1 MGSKAPEAPDLGPM
15 AEGSAESARIAQE
28 TALEQLAWAREQDTN
43 NRQLLDRVVTGQEQ
57 IQDET
62 LSNAQEDRGRYEDIY
77 QPLED
82 NLVQEFQNYDSPER
96 MQQDRSRA
104 MSDVSQSFDAA
115 RRNSLQ
121 RLESYGVDPS
131 QTRNAALDIGV
142 RTAQAAATAGA
153 ASAATRSTEQTGR
166 ALRAEALNIGK
177 GYPSNVAGSYG
188 QSLQAGNSMMGNA
201 NQTTSTS
208 SNALGG
214 VNAGLG
220 TSIQGFGQAGNT
232 MAQGYQGQMAQY
244 NANQATTN
252 AAIGAVG
259 GIAGMFMADG
269 GIPFESEPG
278 AIDYGEGDGSG
289 IDDQVP
295 INASTGE
302 YIIPAD
308 VVRAK
313 GEEFFDKL
321 VERYHTPAAEQQE
334 DEHTANV
341 RSGRALSAVPK
352 ANGGLTGFG
361 GPQQM
366 ISSPKSPPMAAPRQ
380 QPMMPMARP
389 TMQPMPLSPRQ
400 AIPARGVTPAA
411 LPFHSPMQR
420 PMGQQPRPMNFAR
433 GV

>member
-43 NRQLLDRVVTGQEQ
+43 NRQLLDRVITSQEG
-57 IQDET
+57 IQTDTRE
-62 LSNAQEDRGRYEDIY
+62 NAQEDRARYEQIY

-82 NLVQEFQNYDSPER
+82 NLTQEFQSYDSPER
-96 MQQDRSRA
+96 MQQERGRA
-104 MSDVSQSFDAA
+104 MSDVNQSFDAA
-115 RRNSLQ
+115 RRNATQ

-131 QTRNAALDIGV
+131 QTRNAALDIGT
-142 RTAQAAATAGA
+142 RTAQAAAQAGA
-153 ASAATRSTEQTGR
+153 SSAATRATEQTGR

-188 QSLQAGNSMMGNA
+188 QSLQAGNSMIGNA
-201 NQTTSTS
+201 NQTTNTT
-208 SNALGG
+208 SNAMQGANG
-214 VNAGLG
+214 ALG

-232 MAQGYQGQMAQY
+232 MAQGYQGQMAEY

-269 GIPFESEPG
+269 GDVPFESQPG
-278 AIDYGEGDGSG
+278 AIDYGEGDGTG

-295 INASTGE
+295 INASKGE

-341 RSGRALSAVPK
+341 RSGRALSAVPNK
-352 ANGGLTGFG
+352 ANGGLTGYG
-361 GPQQM
+361 GASRVM
-366 ISSPKSPPMAAPRQ
+366 SSPKAPPMRQPMAPRQ
-380 QPMMPMARP
+380 QAPMVSAPRATTPNAMFNRSPVQR
-389 TMQPMPLSPRQ
+389 QPMGAPRM
-400 AIPARGVTPAA
+400 AIPLNP
-411 LPFHSPMQR
+411 QR
-420 PMGQQPRPMNFAR
+420 AF
-433 GV
+433 